1 MTGPLAPRAALT
13 GAWIGTLLLG
23 LAVAVTAKAQTQAV
37 ARTPTEAAGLA
48 LLGSIA
54 GPAELVKVHG
64 AYAYVAAGPMLRI
77 VSMADPSAPKVV
89 GSFQFAE
96 KIWALTVSGSV
107 VYAANDWVGLAILD
121 VSDPAAPRLRGT
133 YKTLGQ
139 AWGVAVLGDTAIVAN
154 QMSGIDV
161 LDVSNLDRPVSA
173 GQYFTEGYARDVAVA
188 GSLAYVVD
196 QPSGFS
202 VLDVSTG
209 GAPIELSTQQSAQSP
224 LIVSVSETST
234 GRRLASLAGGRG
246 AQGYT
251 VQVYDVSDPKSPV
264 RVSTVK
270 TAGRGPRVAMH
281 GSLAYVADAVDG
293 LQIVDLSDPAHP
305 SRVALVATPGPAR
318 DVAVSDSLVLVAVGE
333 VREGADA
340 RDGGGGVII
349 LRRRP

>member
-1 MTGPLAPRAALT
+1 
-13 GAWIGTLLLG
+13 
-23 LAVAVTAKAQTQAV
+23 V
-37 ARTPTEAAGLA
+37 
-48 LLGSIA
+48 GSID
-54 GPAELVKVHG
+54 GPAELVKVYG
-64 AYAYVAAGPMLRI
+64 AYAYVAAGPLLRI
-77 VSMADPSAPKVV
+77 VSVATASAPKVV

-96 KIWALTVSGSV
+96 KIWALAVSGSM
-107 VYAANDWVGLAILD
+107 VYTANDWVGLAILD

-161 LDVSNLDRPVSA
+161 LDVSNLDKPVSA

-188 GSLAYVVD
+188 GSLAFVVD

-202 VLDVSTG
+202 VLDVSTR
-209 GAPIELSTQQSAQSP
+209 GATIELSTQQSAQSP

-270 TAGRGPRVAMH
+270 TAGRGSRVAMH
-281 GSLAYVADAVDG
+281 GSSAYVADADG

-305 SRVALVATPGPAR
+305 SRIASVATAGPAR
-318 DVAVSDSLVLVAVGE
+318 DVAVTDSLVLVAVGE
-333 VREGADA
+333 VRQGADP
-340 RDGGGGVII
+340 RDGGGRVLI
-349 LRRRP
+349 LRRGP